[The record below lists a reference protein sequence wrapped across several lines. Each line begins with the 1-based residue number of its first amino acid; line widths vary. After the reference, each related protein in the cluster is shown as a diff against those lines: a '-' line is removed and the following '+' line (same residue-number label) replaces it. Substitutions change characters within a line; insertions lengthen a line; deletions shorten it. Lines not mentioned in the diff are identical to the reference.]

1 MMEKKL
7 RSGYTT
13 GTCASAAARA
23 AAVFLLTKKAPKK
36 VRVLL
41 GNGTMAEFLPEY
53 GKHWCRV
60 KKDGGDDP
68 DVTDGVWVYAGVFP
82 VSGKNFEKLCQN
94 GRGYT
99 LEEYEG
105 LYLNGGPGIGIVTKK
120 GLSCPTGHYAINP
133 VPRRMILEAVDS
145 VRREIACEGCF
156 EVRIA
161 VPQGEKL
168 AEKTFNPVL
177 GIRGGISVLGTTGV
191 VEPMS
196 EQALVET
203 IRLDIRVRAAA
214 GEKVLLLTP
223 GNYGEAFLWQELG
236 IRLGTAVKCSNFVEA
251 SVKMAAEEGFC
262 GLLLVGHAGKMIKAA
277 GGVGNTHSKYGDRRM
292 ELMEKL
298 TRQVCAEV
306 CEETKEKKKR
316 EKLFRDIGACNTT
329 EEAVE
334 RLKEEGLADQVLGCA
349 AEKVSQQISD
359 WSGGRIKGEAVVF
372 SSLHK
377 AVGRTKNA
385 EDFARLFR

>member
-1 MMEKKL
+1 MGEYL

-23 AAVFLLTKKAPKK
+23 AAVFLLTGNVPKQ
-36 VRVLL
+36 VSVLL
-41 GNGTMAEFLPEY
+41 GNGTVAEFTPEY

-82 VSGKNFEKLCQN
+82 ASREAFEELCRN

-105 LYLNGGPGIGIVTKK
+105 LYLNGGLGIGIATKR

-145 VRREIACEGCF
+145 VRRETFCEGCF

-161 VPQGEKL
+161 VPQGGEL
-168 AEKTFNPVL
+168 AKKTFNPVL
-177 GIRGGISVLGTTGV
+177 GIKGGISVLGTTGV

-214 GEKVLLLTP
+214 GEKNLLLTP
-223 GNYGEAFLWQELG
+223 GNYGEEFLCQELG
-236 IRLGTAVKCSNFVEA
+236 IQLGTAVKCSNFVEA
-251 SVKMAAEEGFC
+251 SVRMALEEGVC
-262 GLLLVGHAGKMIKAA
+262 RLLLVGHAGKMIKVA

-292 ELMEKL
+292 EMMERL
-298 TRQVCAEV
+298 TRQVCTEG
-306 CEETKEKKKR
+306 CEKTKEQESR
-316 EKLFRDIGACNTT
+316 EIFFKEIGACNTT

-334 RLKEEGLADQVLGCA
+334 RLKERGLAVQVLDCA
-349 AEKVSQQISD
+349 AERVREQISR
-359 WSGGRIKGEAVVF
+359 WSGGKIKGEVVMF

-377 AVGRTKNA
+377 VVGKTKNA
-385 EDFARLFR
+385 EDFLGLFR